1 MSKILIV
8 APAWV
13 GDMVM
18 AQTLFRF
25 LTDTDPDVVID
36 VIAPDATRSLL
47 ERMPEVRKA
56 IALPLKHGELGLKQ
70 RYALGCSLREERYDQ
85 AIVLTNTFK
94 SALVPF
100 WANIPVRTGW
110 QGEMRFGIL
119 NDRRHLNKKALPLMI
134 QRFVALGLPADQPIP
149 DRLPKPALKVSPYSV
164 AQVLEQHNIHRT
176 ENPLLVLCPG
186 AEFGPAKR
194 WPPAYYA
201 ELAEAKLAA
210 GWDVWL
216 MGSKGDQAATA
227 EIQTLTE
234 NRCLDLAGKTSLLE
248 AVDLLSLA
256 DIVVTNDSGL
266 MHVAAAL
273 DKPLVVIYGSTD
285 PRFTP
290 PLTHRAQILSL
301 GLACSPCFKRE
312 CPLEHMNCLND
323 LSVSRVLS
331 ALDHVYSDS

>member
-1 MSKILIV
+1 MTKLLIV

-25 LTDTDPDVVID
+25 LVNNCPDVELD
-36 VIAPDATRSLL
+36 VIAPDATRPLL
-47 ERMPEVRKA
+47 ERMPEVRRA

-70 RYALGCSLREERYDQ
+70 RYALGRSLREERYEK

-94 SALVPF
+94 SALIPF
-100 WANIPVRTGW
+100 WAKIPVRTGW

-119 NDRRHLNKKALPLMI
+119 NDRRHLDKKALPLMI
-134 QRFVALGLPADQPIP
+134 QRFIALGLSPNEAIP

-164 AQVLEQHNIHRT
+164 VQVLEKHNIQRT
-176 ENPLLVLCPG
+176 ENPLLILCPG

-216 MGSKGDQAATA
+216 MGSKGDQAATT

-256 DIVVTNDSGL
+256 DAVVTNDSGL

-301 GLACSPCFKRE
+301 NLPCSPCFKRE
-312 CPLEHMNCLND
+312 CPLEHLNCLND
-323 LSVSRVLS
+323 MSASRVLS
-331 ALDHVYSDS
+331 ALDQLVSA